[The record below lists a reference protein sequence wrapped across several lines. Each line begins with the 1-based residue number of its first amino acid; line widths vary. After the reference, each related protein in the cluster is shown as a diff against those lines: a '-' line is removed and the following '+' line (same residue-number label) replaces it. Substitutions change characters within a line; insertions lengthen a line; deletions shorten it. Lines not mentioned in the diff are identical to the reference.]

1 MSLQRGS
8 EIERARQ
15 KMEEQRRRSLEA
27 DLGTIE
33 RVRASAEQARARQER
48 MATDRVDALLPA
60 SSALAESFRA
70 LERQA
75 PDIRRQPLHEVTVHP
90 RQPTPDCVR
99 VSLRWG
105 TKFGLTDADK
115 QLMHSYRTSRRRLR
129 RYPDVVVAHEFR
141 ELWGVFDGSQGT
153 LRLSSGHVLAIEE
166 FLDDPAVTVRWLSEA
181 LDSADAQARYHLR
194 STEYEA
200 SPIRR

>member
-15 KMEEQRRRSLEA
+15 RMEEQQRRSVRA
-27 DLGTIE
+27 DLGALE
-33 RVRASAEQARARQER
+33 RARAAAEQARARQER
-48 MATDRVDALLPA
+48 TATERVDALLPA

-70 LERQA
+70 LERQT
-75 PDIRRQPLHEVTVHP
+75 PEIRRQPLHEVTVQP
-90 RQPTPDCVR
+90 RQPTPDSVR

-129 RYPDVVVAHEFR
+129 RYPDVVVAHEYR

-153 LRLSSGHVLAIEE
+153 LRLSSGHVVAVED
-166 FLDDPAVTVRWLSEA
+166 FLDDPAVTLRCLSEA
-181 LDSADAQARYHLR
+181 LNSADVQARYHLR
-194 STEYEA
+194 STEYEP
-200 SPIRR
+200 SPTRR

>member
-15 KMEEQRRRSLEA
+15 RMAEQQRRSVQA
-27 DLGTIE
+27 DLGALE
-33 RVRASAEQARARQER
+33 RVRAAAEQARARQER
-48 MATDRVDALLPA
+48 TATERIDALLPA

-70 LERQA
+70 LERQS
-75 PDIRRQPLHEVTVHP
+75 PEIRRQPLHEVTVQP
-90 RQPTPDCVR
+90 RQPTPDSVR

-129 RYPDVVVAHEFR
+129 RYPDVVVAHEYR

-153 LRLSSGHVLAIEE
+153 LRLSSGHVVAVED
-166 FLDDPAVTVRWLSEA
+166 FLDDPAVTLRCLSEA
-181 LDSADAQARYHLR
+181 LNSADAQARYHLR
-194 STEYEA
+194 CTEYEP
-200 SPIRR
+200 SPTRR